1 MKLAKTLLLSLAFS
15 ASAALAQTKVVLGYT
30 AVPDFAAAFIA
41 KERGIFEKHGLD
53 VQLQLIT
60 LTSNVP
66 AALISN
72 SIQIGGTTPPVML
85 QAIGGGLDMVG
96 LVSGSLYNNA
106 QNPPFIG
113 IVARTESGVTLPNQL
128 AGKKLGVPG
137 LGGTLDILARRWLID
152 KGVDLKSITFIEV
165 PLPQMADVL
174 RGGNVDAVVTPEP
187 FLSRIRSAAGGTA
200 LSGFA
205 QEMPNG
211 FATVVYT
218 ASRKWA
224 EANPK
229 AVTAFRDA
237 VGEAIVF
244 AAENPAEAYVD
255 LGKYFK
261 VPPAVLKTIQLPQ
274 FASDMKPEHLGFWAD
289 TMVRLGTLKKA
300 PVLADVIA
308 K

>member
-1 MKLAKTLLLSLAFS
+1 MKLANTLFLSLALT
-15 ASAALAQTKVVLGYT
+15 ASAAIAQTKVVLGYT
-30 AVPDFAAAFIA
+30 AVPDFASAFVA
-41 KERGIFEKHGLD
+41 KERGFFQKHGLD

-85 QAIGGGLDMVG
+85 QAIDGGLDMVG
-96 LVSGSLYNNA
+96 LASGALYNNA
-106 QNPPFIG
+106 QNPPAIG
-113 IVARTESGVTLPNQL
+113 FVARAGSGVTLPAQM

-137 LGGTLDILARRWLID
+137 LGGTLDILARRWLGD
-152 KGVDLKSITFIEV
+152 KGVDLKSVTFIEV

-187 FLSRIRSAAGGTA
+187 FLSRIRTSAGGVA

-205 QEMPNG
+205 NELPNH

-218 ASRKWA
+218 SSRKWA
-224 EANPK
+224 EANPA
-229 AVTAFRDA
+229 AVSAFRAALADA
-237 VGEAIVF
+237 IAF
-244 AAENPAEAYVD
+244 AAENPAEAYLD
-255 LGKYFK
+255 LGKYLK
-261 VPPAVLKTIQLPQ
+261 LPPEVLKTIQLPR

-289 TMVRLGTLKKA
+289 TMARMGTLKKKTA
-300 PVLADVIA
+300 VAGLIA
-308 K
+308 Q